1 MKRPGGFDRLPDR
14 QEPDEQPIASVSV
27 PSVPVPSVPET
38 DEDPAPD
45 HSRRLSGVLR
55 RFQSE
60 ASNDL
65 ESASEPVYRAE
76 PDPVAEAERQLREAA
91 RRVKSQQKRES
102 RRFSAHTRRR
112 RRNWFIALGTVA
124 ALALFVAVGVF
135 TPLMAVRDVQIEGA
149 TSVKVEDLQKALSDF
164 RGVPL
169 ALVQDS
175 AIRDALEPFPGIE
188 RYSMEVIPPSTLKVR
203 IEERVPVLSIEKGGA
218 FQLYDAAGVML
229 GTAEAPPAGVPLA
242 SGPASDKKSKAFAA
256 SARVL
261 RDMPA
266 ELRAQVVSITASS
279 GQDVTLKL
287 ASGVEVMWGDAEL
300 SKKKAVV
307 LTSML
312 GALGDRAVTRI
323 DVSSTEAPVFQ

>member
-1 MKRPGGFDRLPDR
+1 MPDR
-14 QEPDEQPIASVSV
+14 QEPDEELTASESE
-27 PSVPVPSVPET
+27 S
-38 DEDPAPD
+38 DENTAPD
-45 HSRRLSGVLR
+45 HSRRLRGVLS
-55 RFQSE
+55 RFQAEHS
-60 ASNDL
+60 SDL
-65 ESASEPVYRAE
+65 ESAPVRASEPVYRAE
-76 PDPVAEAERQLREAA
+76 PDPVAEAERHLREAA
-91 RRVKSQQKRES
+91 RRAKAQRRRES

-112 RRNWFIALGTVA
+112 RRNWLIALGTVM

-135 TPLMAVRDVQIEGA
+135 TPLMAVRQVQIEGA
-149 TSVKVEDLQKALSDF
+149 SSVKVEDLKKALSEF
-164 RGVPL
+164 EGVPL

-203 IEERVPVLSIEKGGA
+203 IEERVPVLSIEKGGT

-312 GALGDRAVTRI
+312 VALGDRAITRI